1 MDFKSLVDIYFYKKK
16 DWSSVTDQD
25 KESLFFIFNRY
36 MAKKYPKQ
44 AQFFNDKSVDK
55 ATAMDVWFMFLKSE
69 VRVPIWF
76 WKGPTKRKDPQVK
89 DWQVVRDFCEL
100 NMNDIYLLCELFPN
114 DVKEEIKRIELIN
127 KETAK

>member
-16 DWSSVTDQD
+16 DWSSVTNQD

-44 AQFFNDKSVDK
+44 AQFFNDKSIDK

-89 DWQVVRDFCEL
+89 DW
-100 NMNDIYLLCELFPN
+100 
-114 DVKEEIKRIELIN
+114 
-127 KETAK
+127 

>member
-25 KESLFFIFNRY
+25 KDSLFFIFNRY

-44 AQFFNDKSVDK
+44 AQFFNDKSIDK
-55 ATAMDVWFMFLKSE
+55 VTAMNVWFTFLKSE
-69 VRVPIWF
+69 VRVPLWF
-76 WKGPTKRKDPQVK
+76 WKGPTKRKDPPVK
-89 DWQVVRDFCEL
+89 DWQIVRDFWEL
-100 NMNDIYLLCELFPN
+100 NLNDIYLLCEIFPE

-127 KETAK
+127 KETTK